1 MTDAMTLREMC
12 NVFGA
17 TLRFH
22 GHQDLLFPIRDG
34 RRRLFARRAPA
45 RLKLTPRG
53 KRSGLP
59 LADIRQLPE
68 ISGQDRLSQA
78 RRNCT
83 CDISR
88 DRRAVMKRQWAEPED
103 VITVL
108 QDQGARADV
117 VLGTV
122 RKAAAA

>member
-1 MTDAMTLREMC
+1 MTDAMTLRERC
-12 NVFGA
+12 NAFGA

-22 GHQDLLFPIRDG
+22 GQKDLLFPICDD
-34 RRRLFARRAPA
+34 RRRLFARRDRA
-45 RLKLTPRG
+45 RLKLTLRG

-78 RRNCT
+78 RRSCT
-83 CDISR
+83 CDIPR
-88 DRRAVMKRQWAEPED
+88 DRRAVMKRERAEPED

-117 VLGTV
+117 VLGTF

>member
-1 MTDAMTLREMC
+1 MTDAVTLRERC
-12 NVFGA
+12 NAFGA

-22 GHQDLLFPIRDG
+22 GQKDLLFPICDD
-34 RRRLFARRAPA
+34 RRRLFARRDRA
-45 RLKLTPRG
+45 RLKLTLRG

-78 RRNCT
+78 RRSCT
-83 CDISR
+83 CDIPR
-88 DRRAVMKRQWAEPED
+88 DRRPVMKRERAEPED

-117 VLGTV
+117 VLGTF

>member
-1 MTDAMTLREMC
+1 MTDAMTLRERC
-12 NVFGA
+12 NAFGA

-22 GHQDLLFPIRDG
+22 GQKDLLFPFCDD
-34 RRRLFARRAPA
+34 RRRLFARRDPA
-45 RLKLTPRG
+45 RLKLTLRG

-59 LADIRQLPE
+59 LADTRQLPE

-78 RRNCT
+78 RRSCT
-83 CDISR
+83 CDIPR
-88 DRRAVMKRQWAEPED
+88 DRRPVRKRQRAEPED

-117 VLGTV
+117 VLGTFH
-122 RKAAAA
+122 KAAAA